1 MFLRNLQSRHTGPE
15 MFGTRPL
22 LTLPLSDADADSE
35 EKADE
40 DGEGGGGGGRVK
52 MEPGSQ

>member
-15 MFGTRPL
+15 MFGRRPL
-22 LTLPLSDADADSE
+22 LTLPLSDANSE
-35 EKADE
+35 EKAGE